1 LTRAGRFVD
10 QAQRLAAALSEA
22 AERFPRDEANFRREA
37 ERALEELVGEHGITL
52 DKRFERVLETR
63 GRADAVFNRLI
74 VEWEPPGGLA
84 AHVTHPGNRH
94 AVEQLRGY
102 IDAIA
107 NEDRQALDRLAGIA
121 CDGRFMIFARYR
133 SERWIVDE
141 PVPADALSAEQLLET
156 IVAAQSGRALT
167 ADNLLR
173 DFGSRTLLTRQLASR
188 LLDRLDELLGH
199 EPNGLAARL
208 YRQWETFFAVA
219 TGVVGEGEQ
228 LKADA
233 RRALATVFGRRPSE
247 LDPARALFALQT
259 YFALVTKLL
268 ALQALSLYVKG
279 FVTLDLAELAVASDD
294 DLLEDL
300 EDLQRGVPFRK
311 AGLANVVEPDVFGW
325 YLDWNDE
332 VREGVRWV
340 LDKLKDYDPAT
351 LQVSPED
358 ARDLLK
364 DLYQGLLPR
373 PLRHALGQYF
383 TPDWLA
389 DQLLHQAGYEGDPAV
404 RLVDPACGTGTFLV
418 LSIARLKERLR
429 RERVSERETL
439 ERILANVVGFDIDP
453 LATVA
458 ARTNYVLAL
467 GTLIRA
473 AEGRSVD
480 IPVYLADSIVMPAQ
494 GETLLSGDRL
504 ELVTSGG
511 TFALPLCIDTGD
523 ELRAVCDL
531 AAEGLEFNWT
541 ADEFVSA
548 AVRVTDAGRDD
559 LPVLADFYTECQ
571 EQHRCGLDGLWPRVL
586 RNAFMPA
593 FIGEFD
599 LIVGNPPWVNW
610 ESLPQRYRDLTDPI
624 WRSSGLFVHS
634 GMETML
640 GAGKKDVSMLMS
652 YVATDKLLREG
663 GRLGFVITQTV
674 FKTAGAGQ
682 GFRRFRVGDTGAL
695 MAIEHV
701 DDMVD
706 LNPFVGASNRTSLF
720 VWRKGERTRYPARY
734 VLWQR
739 MHPEG
744 IRQAQ
749 TLDGVLERTRRL
761 DLVAAPVSASD
772 STSAWLTCPSELVEP
787 LRKLAAGSVI
797 PSYEAHEG
805 VNTGGANGIYW
816 VKVDGPAD
824 RKGRVPITNLHTIG
838 KKKPPQRYGRV
849 EQALIHPLVRGA
861 DIVRWHAQPSVSLL
875 LVQDPRTRAGIE
887 EAIMASHYPGAR
899 TFLALFENEL
909 RARAAF
915 KRYFTRQKRGKTIET
930 GPYWSMFNVGQYTL
944 SQSKVVWK
952 DIATDFAAAVLEPQ
966 HPVVLSAHT
975 AMEVAC
981 DSVDEAHYLCA
992 VLNSTPARTFV
1003 ASYVATHISTHTVSM
1018 IGVPKFDHHDSVH
1031 GELAAASRAAHAAV
1045 AAGDI
1050 PDQVRVDNAASAL
1063 WGLSANEVSAMRAY
1077 LKQLHKRDIG
1087 LSEEEVRANEES
1099 REGEE

>member
-1 LTRAGRFVD
+1 LTRAGRFLD
-10 QAQRLAAALSEA
+10 QAQRLAAALAEA
-22 AERFPRDEANFRREA
+22 AQRFPHDEANFRREA
-37 ERALEELVGEHGITL
+37 EEALEALVGEHGITL
-52 DKRFERVLETR
+52 DKRFERILETR

-94 AVEQLRGY
+94 AVEQLRAY
-102 IDAIA
+102 IEAIA
-107 NEDRQALDRLAGIA
+107 HEDRQALDRLAGVA

-141 PVPADALSAEQLLET
+141 PVPVDALSAEQLLET

-199 EPNGLAARL
+199 EPEGFAARL

-219 TGVVGEGEQ
+219 TGVVGDAEQ

-233 RRALATVFGRRPSE
+233 RRALAVVFGRRPSE
-247 LDPARALFALQT
+247 IDPARALFALQT

-268 ALQALSLYVKG
+268 ALLALSLYVEG
-279 FVTLDLAELAVASDD
+279 FPPLDLEEMAVAGDD
-294 DLLEDL
+294 DLREDL
-300 EDLQRGVPFRK
+300 EELQRGVPFRR

-332 VREGVRWV
+332 VRDGVRWV

-373 PLRHALGQYF
+373 PVRHALGQYF

-389 DQLLHQAGYEGDPAV
+389 EQLLHQAGYEGDPEV

-429 RERVSERETL
+429 RDRVPEREAL
-439 ERILANVVGFDIDP
+439 ECILANVVGFDIDP
-453 LATVA
+453 LAAVA
-458 ARTNYVLAL
+458 ARANYVLAL
-467 GTLIRA
+467 GTLIRE

-494 GETLLSGDRL
+494 GATLLSGEKL

-541 ADEFVSA
+541 VNEYVSA
-548 AVRVTDAGRDD
+548 ASRVTDASSAD
-559 LPVLADFYTECQ
+559 LPVLAEFYSECL
-571 EQHRCGLDGLWPRVL
+571 EQHRRGLDGLWPHVL

-599 LIVGNPPWVNW
+599 LVVGNPPWVNW

-624 WRSSGLFVHS
+624 WRSTGLFVHS

-652 YVATDKLLREG
+652 YVATDKFLRDG

-682 GFRRFRVGDTGAL
+682 GFRRFRVGDTGAPVC
-695 MAIEHV
+695 IEHV

-720 VWRKGERTRYPARY
+720 VWRKGARTRYPARY

-739 MHPEG
+739 LHAEG
-744 IRQAQ
+744 IRQGQ
-749 TLDGVLERTRRL
+749 TLESVLERTRRL
-761 DLVAAPVSASD
+761 ELVAAPVSDSD
-772 STSAWLTCPSELVEP
+772 TTSAWLTCPREVVDS
-787 LRKLAAGSVI
+787 LRKLAAGGAV
-797 PSYEAHEG
+797 PAYDAHEG

-816 VKVDGPAD
+816 VSVDGPPD
-824 RKGRVPITNLHTIG
+824 RDGRVPVTNLHTIG

-849 EQALIHPLVRGA
+849 EKELIHPLVRGA
-861 DIVRWHAQPSVSLL
+861 DIARWLARPSVSLL
-875 LVQDPRTRAGIE
+875 LTQDPTTRAGID
-887 EAIMASHYPGAR
+887 EATMESQYSGAR
-899 TFLALFENEL
+899 AFLALFEDEL

-915 KRYFTRQKRGKTIET
+915 KRYFTRKRGGATIET
-930 GPYWSMFNVGQYTL
+930 GPYWSMFNVGSYTL
-944 SQSKVVWK
+944 SPSKVAWK
-952 DIATDFAAAVLEPQ
+952 DIATDFAAAVLEPEE
-966 HPVVLSAHT
+966 PVVLCAHT

-981 DSVDEAHYLCA
+981 HSTDEAHYLCA

-1003 ASYVATHISTHTVSM
+1003 ASYVATHISTHTVST
-1018 IGVPKFDHHDSVH
+1018 ILVPKFDARDSVH
-1031 GELAAASRAAHAAV
+1031 GELAAASRAAHADA
-1045 AAGDI
+1045 AAGAI
-1050 PDQVRVDNAASAL
+1050 PDQGRVDKAAAEL
-1063 WGLSANEVSAMRAY
+1063 WGLSTDDVDAMAAY
-1077 LKQLHKRDIG
+1077 LERLHKRDIR
-1087 LSEEEVRANEES
+1087 LSEEDAA
-1099 REGEE
+1099 EGDSEDEG